1 VGLLI
6 ALLASV
12 VPTFAAQSTMG
23 PRTFTDDLG
32 RHVVLSGVPQRLVS
46 LAPSI
51 TEILYAIGLGD
62 RVVGVT
68 EFCDYP
74 ANAQTKP
81 KVGYSHPNVESILA
95 LHPDLVV
102 APSAFLR
109 PDLLTKLEQLKIA
122 IYISEPNSVEDIPQQ
137 IQMLGRML
145 DRSASADELAA
156 QLRDQLSELNARTQG
171 RSRPR
176 VLYVLNS
183 QPLIT
188 VGPGSFIHELIEMA
202 GGTNVAARAASPYP
216 RLSMEEVLAQDPQ
229 IIIFPV
235 GNSEG
240 VPAEEQVLWRRWN
253 TMSAVKQGSFYRV
266 GSNLLNRPGPRILL
280 GLTELIRIIH
290 PEVSLE
296 SSVPLKRP

>member
-1 VGLLI
+1 MTELS
-6 ALLASV
+6 ASQNFV
-12 VPTFAAQSTMG
+12 IIL
-23 PRTFTDDLG
+23 RTLK
-32 RHVVLSGVPQRLVS
+32 R
-46 LAPSI
+46 
-51 TEILYAIGLGD
+51 
-62 RVVGVT
+62 
-68 EFCDYP
+68 
-74 ANAQTKP
+74 
-81 KVGYSHPNVESILA
+81 NVESILA

-188 VGPGSFIHELIEMA
+188 VGP
-202 GGTNVAARAASPYP
+202 
-216 RLSMEEVLAQDPQ
+216 
-229 IIIFPV
+229 
-235 GNSEG
+235 
-240 VPAEEQVLWRRWN
+240 
-253 TMSAVKQGSFYRV
+253 
-266 GSNLLNRPGPRILL
+266 
-280 GLTELIRIIH
+280 
-290 PEVSLE
+290 
-296 SSVPLKRP
+296 

>member
-1 VGLLI
+1 
-6 ALLASV
+6 
-12 VPTFAAQSTMG
+12 MG

-156 QLRDQLSELNARTQG
+156 QLRDQLSELNARTQE

-202 GGTNVAARAASPYP
+202 GGTNVAARAASP
-216 RLSMEEVLAQDPQ
+216 
-229 IIIFPV
+229 IPV
-235 GNSEG
+235 
-240 VPAEEQVLWRRWN
+240 
-253 TMSAVKQGSFYRV
+253 
-266 GSNLLNRPGPRILL
+266 
-280 GLTELIRIIH
+280 
-290 PEVSLE
+290 
-296 SSVPLKRP
+296 